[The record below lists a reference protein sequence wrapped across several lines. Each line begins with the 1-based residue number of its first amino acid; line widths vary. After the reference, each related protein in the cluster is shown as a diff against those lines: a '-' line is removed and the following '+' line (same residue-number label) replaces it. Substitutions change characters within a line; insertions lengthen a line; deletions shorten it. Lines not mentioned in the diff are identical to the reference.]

1 MRYAKQYKHI
11 YLSTWIFCLFVFLS
25 IVFNTGG
32 YNKVCNLTFI
42 IFSVFS
48 LITILGNRVSFK
60 IEEIILLIFAIE
72 VFIMA
77 GIGGFSIS
85 GIKQSYSVGGLT
97 ALIILAV
104 KSIEKE
110 RIRVVENSYII
121 GSFVLALWSL
131 YTWINGKETRLGDDM
146 TANSI
151 NVGIVLAFNAVFL
164 MERLLVKNFKIG
176 SILYIVDIVLLIFTQ
191 ARGPIII
198 GLGGSLLL
206 FLLEKD
212 KKEKKRKIKRIKLV
226 FAMLVGIAIFIGFK
240 EGFYDEY
247 LSRFKEFVY
256 VVQHGSDELSST
268 SVRLYL
274 KKQGLAGFL
283 KKPFIGHGIGST
295 KLFLDGSYFH
305 DNLIEIAYEMGITGV
320 FTYYI
325 SFVAALY
332 HGIKSKN
339 MLASVILLFILADG
353 VFDVTY
359 HTKIFYILYA
369 ICLINI
375 YGSDKKGGDT
385 YSHVKDTSCYSFRS
399 EICGRRG

>member
-110 RIRVVENSYII
+110 RIRLVENSYII

-268 SVRLYL
+268 SVRLYRNWEY
-274 KKQGLAGFL
+274 QIVFRR
-283 KKPFIGHGIGST
+283 I
-295 KLFLDGSYFH
+295 LFP
-305 DNLIEIAYEMGITGV
+305 
-320 FTYYI
+320 
-325 SFVAALY
+325 
-332 HGIKSKN
+332 
-339 MLASVILLFILADG
+339 
-353 VFDVTY
+353 
-359 HTKIFYILYA
+359 
-369 ICLINI
+369 
-375 YGSDKKGGDT
+375 
-385 YSHVKDTSCYSFRS
+385 
-399 EICGRRG
+399 

>member
-110 RIRVVENSYII
+110 RIRLVENSYII

-198 GLGGSLLL
+198 GLGGL
-206 FLLEKD
+206 FSCFFLK
-212 KKEKKRKIKRIKLV
+212 KIKRRR
-226 FAMLVGIAIFIGFK
+226 K
-240 EGFYDEY
+240 E
-247 LSRFKEFVY
+247 R
-256 VVQHGSDELSST
+256 
-268 SVRLYL
+268 
-274 KKQGLAGFL
+274 
-283 KKPFIGHGIGST
+283 
-295 KLFLDGSYFH
+295 
-305 DNLIEIAYEMGITGV
+305 
-320 FTYYI
+320 
-325 SFVAALY
+325 
-332 HGIKSKN
+332 
-339 MLASVILLFILADG
+339 
-353 VFDVTY
+353 
-359 HTKIFYILYA
+359 
-369 ICLINI
+369 
-375 YGSDKKGGDT
+375 
-385 YSHVKDTSCYSFRS
+385 
-399 EICGRRG
+399 